1 MKVSDLIKKL
11 QEIKEQ
17 DSEIIINNL
26 SNECLEF
33 GYIQDLELINNGSG
47 DEDIFIT
54 LVGVEFEST
63 KIKGE
68 KENEKNNRHY
78 K

>member
-1 MKVSDLIKKL
+1 MKISDLIKKL

-33 GYIQDLELINNGSG
+33 GYIQDLELINNGLG
-47 DEDIFIT
+47 DENIFIA

-63 KIKGE
+63 KTKEIK
-68 KENEKNNRHY
+68 K
-78 K
+78 

>member
-26 SNECLEF
+26 SGECLEL

-63 KIKGE
+63 KT
-68 KENEKNNRHY
+68 KEIQKW
-78 K
+78 

>member
-26 SNECLEF
+26 SDECLEF
-33 GYIQDLELINNGSG
+33 GYIQDLELINNVLGN
-47 DEDIFIT
+47 EDIFIT
-54 LVGVEFEST
+54 LFGVEFEST
-63 KIKGE
+63 KTKEIKKWE
-68 KENEKNNRHY
+68 D
-78 K
+78 

>member
-1 MKVSDLIKKL
+1 MKVLDLIKKL

-17 DSEIIINNL
+17 ESEIIINNL
-26 SNECLEF
+26 SGECLEF

-47 DEDIFIT
+47 DENIFIT

-63 KIKGE
+63 KTKEIK
-68 KENEKNNRHY
+68 KWKW
-78 K
+78 

>member
-26 SNECLEF
+26 SNECLEL

-63 KIKGE
+63 KTKEKIK
-68 KENEKNNRHY
+68 
-78 K
+78 

>member
-63 KIKGE
+63 KTKEIK
-68 KENEKNNRHY
+68 K
-78 K
+78 